1 MFLTQ
6 GQLILCL
13 QSISICISSNVISSN
28 GSSGEGVCSG
38 LASSATLAAAS
49 VGAGR
54 GGACQTGRRS
64 REVAV
69 RAVNAGTRC
78 IRRRGRAAPRPGA
91 AGSRVHAVSG
101 CPAAGKG
108 PAGGR
113 AARRGATGGWIQ
125 ASGSFWRRP
134 RTPARPSPGPAA
146 PPHRALLPRVAPVLC
161 RRPHAAAPHSASR
174 SAPCVA
180 GTCFSPSPSPGR
192 RGARPWAP
200 QGVASGV
207 ASGAAASASRTP
219 GGWTPRSSASRR
231 RRPTAAPAGTVAP
244 ESCQGGRVPPPASGG
259 PAGGPR
265 APLSALIVTRVLP
278 ARARLFLRPEPPSLH
293 ARRRPRFGPAPKSS
307 PRLPASVRAPSP
319 SKVASR
325 GEFFFLWGG
334 QSPTHSTRRLQ

>member
-113 AARRGATGGWIQ
+113 AARRGATGGWTQ

-134 RTPARPSPGPAA
+134 WTPVRPSPGPAA
-146 PPHRALLPRVAPVLC
+146 PPRAAPTRGPGALRAPPRRGSPLRVSVRALCHWDLLLPESQPRAAGSAALGSPGGRQRGRQRGRSKCVPHAGRLDPQELGIAEAAANRGPRGDCRSRELPGRTRPAP
-161 RRPHAAAPHSASR
+161 RRPAALLA
-174 SAPCVA
+174 
-180 GTCFSPSPSPGR
+180 
-192 RGARPWAP
+192 
-200 QGVASGV
+200 
-207 ASGAAASASRTP
+207 
-219 GGWTPRSSASRR
+219 
-231 RRPTAAPAGTVAP
+231 
-244 ESCQGGRVPPPASGG
+244 
-259 PAGGPR
+259 
-265 APLSALIVTRVLP
+265 
-278 ARARLFLRPEPPSLH
+278 
-293 ARRRPRFGPAPKSS
+293 GPAPRCPPSS
-307 PRLPASVRAPSP
+307 SRASSLRARACSCAPSRP
-319 SKVASR
+319 
-325 GEFFFLWGG
+325 LY
-334 QSPTHSTRRLQ
+334 THVVVPD

>member
-1 MFLTQ
+1 M
-6 GQLILCL
+6 
-13 QSISICISSNVISSN
+13 
-28 GSSGEGVCSG
+28 
-38 LASSATLAAAS
+38 
-49 VGAGR
+49 
-54 GGACQTGRRS
+54 
-64 REVAV
+64 

-134 RTPARPSPGPAA
+134 RTPARPSPGPAT
-146 PPHRALLPRVAPVLC
+146 PPHRALLPRVTPVLC
-161 RRPHAAAPHSASR
+161 GRPHAAAPHSASR

-200 QGVASGV
+200 QGVT
-207 ASGAAASASRTP
+207 SGAAASASRTP
-219 GGWTPRSSASRR
+219 GGWTPGARHRGGGGQPRPPRGLSLPRAAREDASRP
-231 RRPTAAPAGTVAP
+231 RRPAALLA
-244 ESCQGGRVPPPASGG
+244 G
-259 PAGGPR
+259 PAPR
-265 APLSALIVTRVLP
+265 C
-278 ARARLFLRPEPPSLH
+278 PPSSSRASSLRLRACSCAPRRPLYTHVVVPDSGPPQSPHRDYLH
-293 ARRRPRFGPAPKSS
+293 LCGRRPRARWRPE
-307 PRLPASVRAPSP
+307 VN
-319 SKVASR
+319 
-325 GEFFFLWGG
+325 FFLWGG